1 VAPVG
6 KALAEAVDARG
17 NDRCRSG
24 LAYVDQLA
32 ADLFRQPADNGP
44 TGKAILDHA
53 SGSAPELGAGDRR
66 TDEHCETQFL
76 EPSQYI
82 AGCDGAGYA

>member
-24 LAYVDQLA
+24 LACIDQLA
-32 ADLFRQPADNGP
+32 ADAFRQPADNGP
-44 TGKAILDHA
+44 TGNAVLDQA
-53 SGSAPELGAGDRR
+53 NGGIPELRAGHSCSDK
-66 TDEHCETQFL
+66 HGQSQFL
-76 EPSQYI
+76 EPPQGI
-82 AGCDGAGYA
+82 TRGDGSRHA